1 MLDLGREWRRVA
13 RGEDFIPKG
22 SLEEMQGRN
31 GFAED
36 SYKWDKDMS
45 QKIPF

>member
-13 RGEDFIPKG
+13 PEEDFIPTG
-22 SLEEMQGRN
+22 SLEEMRGQN

-36 SYKWDKDMS
+36 SYK
-45 QKIPF
+45 